1 LRLPDLRQWTIALTG
16 SAIVAVASAGA
27 SSASTPTSTT
37 RVVEAR
43 YGFSLSLPAGWQQ
56 VQLTKAGVNK
66 MVQRL
71 EKLDPKMSALVGSQS
86 EQATIR
92 RLQLYAI
99 GPPQG
104 STLPNI
110 NVLVQSPQDLP
121 SGASFLSQAEPLMKS
136 ELQSAGFKQ
145 VTTSIVHLPLGSAV
159 EGQYSVPGVSDAITQ
174 LYISHRSR
182 LYIVTFSSASVA
194 AQIENTWHWQ

>member
-1 LRLPDLRQWTIALTG
+1 MRLRDLRQWAIALTG
-16 SAIVAVASAGA
+16 SAIVAVASTGV
-27 SSASTPTSTT
+27 SSASTPTT

-110 NVLVQSPQDLP
+110 NVLVQSPPDLP

-145 VTTSIVHLPLGSAV
+145 VMTSIVHLPLGSAV
-159 EGQYSVPGVSDAITQ
+159 EGQYSVPGVSDVITQ
-174 LYISHRSR
+174 LYISHGSR

>member
-1 LRLPDLRQWTIALTG
+1 MRLRDFRQWAIALTG

-71 EKLDPKMSALVGSQS
+71 EKLDPKMSGLVGSES

-159 EGQYSVPGVSDAITQ
+159 EGQYSLPSSLGAVTQ

-182 LYIVTFSSASVA
+182 LYIVTFSSSSVA